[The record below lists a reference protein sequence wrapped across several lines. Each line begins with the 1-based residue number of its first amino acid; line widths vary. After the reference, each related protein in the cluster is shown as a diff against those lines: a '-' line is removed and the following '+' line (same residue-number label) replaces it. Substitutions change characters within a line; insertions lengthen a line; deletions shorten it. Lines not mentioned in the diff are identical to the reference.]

1 MNPDA
6 ENIICLIAAFT
17 TLLIAVFAIDWRNFR
32 EWIVVFLFQGELNL
46 ILGSLVVESNLL
58 EYPVRLWP
66 KLYDTS
72 MLFEFWVLP
81 VLCLVYNQTV
91 DHRKFR
97 TKLCYAVLFS
107 TAVTIIEYLLEA
119 NTNLINYIT
128 WSWQITFITVSLAF
142 LLSHAFLIF
151 YRRGCQYFSRGKNAG

>member
-66 KLYDTS
+66 NLYDTS
-72 MLFEFWVLP
+72 ILFEFWVLP
-81 VLCLVYNQTV
+81 VLCIVYNQIV

-97 TKLCYAVLFS
+97 TKLYYAVLFS
-107 TAVTIIEYLLEA
+107 TGVTIIEYLLEA
-119 NTNLINYIT
+119 NTKLINYIT
-128 WSWQITFITVSLAF
+128 WSWQITFVTVSLAF
-142 LLSHAFLIF
+142 LLSHWFLGF
-151 YRRGCQYFSRGKNAG
+151 YRWGCHYFSRGKRTG